1 MPDNDYSAE
10 FLLRQA
16 TDLYRSLLQE
26 YLALETSLLRKQ
38 SREVNGSMQEIRE
51 LMVRIEETEKEIS
64 LKEQELQDRED
75 LAVLVT
81 ERKRLLEEL
90 QAKNKTLTD
99 KTNGI
104 LAVLGDELQQLG
116 KTRRMTGG
124 YAGGPRQAG
133 SRISRTC

>member
-1 MPDNDYSAE
+1 MPDYDYSGE

-38 SREVNGSMQEIRE
+38 SRKVNGSMQEIQE
-51 LMVRIEETEKEIS
+51 LMVRIEETEKKIS
-64 LKEQELQDRED
+64 LKEKDLQDRED
-75 LAVLVT
+75 LAVLFT

-116 KTRRMTGG
+116 KTRRMNGV
-124 YAGGPRQAG
+124 YAGGSRQTG